1 MSTQFRIADA
11 LSHPE
16 SLHAGDESGRSY
28 GFEYARLPGSP
39 ALAAAVE
46 QAAQRLARKLVA
58 LRLEALPISPYIRR
72 HLRLKI
78 DSLDAYLQLYSF
90 ILIWSLADIDTPLDQ
105 LTLCDYGAGSGVL
118 GMLAKEL
125 GVGTVI
131 YNDIYDLACR
141 DAGTVGR
148 TLNCEADSYIHGD
161 LTELARWTKSAGV
174 QISSIVSYDVIEH
187 VYDVVDF
194 HRQLAGVAAD
204 SVVMASGANPFN
216 LSIRRNLTRQHHQF
230 EYSDRPAREGHKD
243 RDTLRSHLA
252 VRREIIREMG
262 LELPE
267 QDIEKLAR
275 GTRGRNREDIVRA
288 VRQFQHTGKLPVPS
302 HPTNTCDP
310 YTGNWQEQLINPFT
324 LAQAL
329 ASGGCSA
336 RVVAG
341 YYSCAS
347 PSSVRR
353 FAKRCA
359 NIAIRATGAGGL
371 LLSPFYMV
379 CGRKRGGPRE

>member
-1 MSTQFRIADA
+1 MSIQLRVAEA
-11 LSHPE
+11 LSGHK
-16 SLHAGDESGRSY
+16 SLHSAEDTGRSY
-28 GFEYARLPGSP
+28 GFEYARLPGRP
-39 ALAAAVE
+39 ALIAAVD
-46 QAAQRLARKLVA
+46 QAAQRLARKLAA
-58 LRLEALPISPYIRR
+58 LPLDALPISPYIRR

-90 ILIWSLADIDTPLDQ
+90 ILLSSLADTDTPLEQ

-118 GMLAKEL
+118 AMLAKEL
-125 GVGTVI
+125 GVGKVI

-148 TLNCEADSYIHGD
+148 ALNCEADAYIHGD
-161 LTELARWTKSAGV
+161 IAELARSTRAAGA
-174 QISSIVSYDVIEH
+174 QISAIVSYDVIEH

-194 HRQLAGVAAD
+194 HRQLADVASE

-216 LSIRRNLTRQHHQF
+216 LAIRRNLTRQHHQF

-252 VRREIIREMG
+252 VRRDIIREMG
-262 LELPE
+262 VSLTE
-267 QDIEKLAR
+267 QDTETLAR
-275 GTRGRNREDIVRA
+275 GTRGLNRDDIVRA
-288 VRQFQHTGKLPVPS
+288 VRAFQYFGTLPVPR

-310 YTGNWQEQLINPFT
+310 YTGNWQEQLINPFR

-329 ASGGCSA
+329 ASGGCHS

-341 YYSCAS
+341 YYCCTS

-353 FAKRCA
+353 LAKRCA
-359 NIAIRATGAGGL
+359 NLAIRVTGAGGL

-379 CGRKRGGPRE
+379 CGRKPGARRG